1 MSVYD
6 PKQTSRPSAQTSE
19 SDYQSVNVRA
29 GASYQIATLLSGE
42 RYSLSPGLTSNA
54 RYHASVFGT
63 TPSTRNR
70 RGEWT
75 SLTNWSLNA
84 SSRGFPLQ
92 DCAYARK
99 KRCSPV

>member
-1 MSVYD
+1 M
-6 PKQTSRPSAQTSE
+6 A
-19 SDYQSVNVRA
+19 SDNPRTTPLKPPGCQHGSGV
-29 GASYQIATLLSGE
+29 GYQIATLLSEE
-42 RYSLSPGLTSNA
+42 RYSLSAGLRSNA
-54 RYHASVFGT
+54 RYHASIFGT

-99 KRCSPV
+99 KRWSPVYPSITG